1 MIGKLPQTSRLRK
14 NPHRW
19 PPIHTPIT
27 WQKNIPNRAGVLME
41 RAPGGFRSP
50 VPQILS
56 CVTGG
61 FDYNHYNSRDILNRW
76 VDHPQRVW
84 DVVDKT
90 LASGV
95 DTIIH
100 VGPEPNIF
108 PDTFRRIA
116 MNVQTQLQARPFA
129 RFGVRA
135 MSRIITRRSWLQ
147 RLLSTDPV
155 LLRAPYIEQI
165 MLEDWLL
172 EQRPQ

>member
-1 MIGKLPQTSRLRK
+1 
-14 NPHRW
+14 
-19 PPIHTPIT
+19 
-27 WQKNIPNRAGVLME
+27 V
-41 RAPGGFRSP
+41 PGGFRAP
-50 VPQILS
+50 IPPILS
-56 CVTGG
+56 CVTGD
-61 FDYNHYNSRDILNRW
+61 FDYNEYNSRELLNRW
-76 VDHPQRVW
+76 VDHPQLVW

-95 DTIIH
+95 ETIIH

-116 MNVQTQLQARPFA
+116 MNVETQLNSRPFA

-135 MSRIITRRSWLQ
+135 MTTIIRRRSWLQ
-147 RLLSTDPV
+147 RLISTDPV

-172 EQRPQ
+172 DHKPG